1 MNLLHPILACP
12 VCMGDSGSD
21 VSQATG
27 TAIFFMV
34 GLIGLVCS
42 VFVYAIISF
51 ALKQRR
57 FQKTLQQSH
66 P

>member
-12 VCMGDSGSD
+12 VCMGDSGTD
-21 VSQATG
+21 VAQATG

-42 VFVYAIISF
+42 TFVYAIISF
-51 ALKQRR
+51 ARKQRR
-57 FQKTLQQSH
+57 FQQSLSQS
-66 P
+66 PT